1 MLSSSFNWTNSIS
14 FSRGKRS
21 FKEGQMNNRKSSKYQ
36 RKNHALLCGLSCG
49 LCRILVFL
57 WDLWIHSV
65 SVEKSLFFL
74 PSSVDSSYIQYTI
87 LRRSFI
93 SHQLSRINESQLQIL
108 WTASMLCTLYWQY
121 SRLHVRLSCWAKG
134 WLNATYKLERLVL
147 DRHWL

>member
-14 FSRGKRS
+14 FSRGK
-21 FKEGQMNNRKSSKYQ
+21 G
-36 RKNHALLCGLSCG
+36 LLKKVKW
-49 LCRILVFL
+49 ITVNLVSTRERTTPYSAVYPAGYAEF
-57 WDLWIHSV
+57 LWIHSV

-108 WTASMLCTLYWQY
+108 WTASMLCTLYWLY
-121 SRLHVRLSCWAKG
+121 SRLHVRLSCWAKV
-134 WLNATYKLERLVL
+134 WLNATYKLEHLVL